1 MRLQSCPIMGPIL
14 LMSMATAQNT
24 SSPSLTLPLSQ
35 DDSFNFEILAVLAIA
50 PSSGADVGPV
60 LATAL
65 QIEPGSFESFSE
77 AFYTLAN
84 ATKAQAED
92 PQNAYD
98 PVNVRDTWFSVASY
112 FRAAD
117 FYLHGDWTNPL
128 INLLWEE
135 QTDAFDQAL
144 ASLTVPGKRV
154 KISAD
159 NFTVEAIWYSSTAEE
174 GAHRPTLILGNGY
187 DGSQEDL
194 YHTIVV
200 PALARGWN
208 CLTYEGPG
216 QPSVRRSQNLG
227 FIYDWERVVTP
238 TIDYLLSEH
247 ADDVDET
254 RLVLFGFSFGGYLAA
269 RAAAFDSRLAALI
282 LDGGVYDTYAS
293 YSSAL
298 SPELLEL
305 YLSNNQSA
313 FDEFAESILNDPEL
327 PSSLR
332 WGLGQGLWS
341 FNTESAF
348 DFLQKTSL
356 YTLEGI
362 TDRIKIPVWIANAE
376 AESFFPGQSAQV
388 AAALGDRATL
398 HNFTGAA
405 GYHCQVGAF
414 QELSRTMFAWLNQTV
429 G

>member
-1 MRLQSCPIMGPIL
+1 MGQIL

-24 SSPSLTLPLSQ
+24 SSPPLTLPLSQ
-35 DDSFNFEILAVLAIA
+35 DDSFNFQLLAVLAVA
-50 PSSGADVGPV
+50 PYSGADVGPV
-60 LATAL
+60 LATAQ
-65 QIEPGSFESFSE
+65 QIEPGNFSSFSE

-84 ATKAQAED
+84 TTKAEAED

-98 PVNVRDTWFSVASY
+98 PINVRDTWFSAATY

-117 FYLHGDWTNPL
+117 FFLHGDWTDPL

-135 QTDAFDQAL
+135 QTAAFDQAL
-144 ASLTVPGKRV
+144 ASLPVPGVRV
-154 KISAD
+154 RIPAD
-159 NFTVEAIWYSSTAEE
+159 NFTVEAIWYSSTAEG

-227 FIYDWERVVTP
+227 FIHDWERVVTP

-247 ADDVDET
+247 ADDVDDA

-282 LDGGVYDTYAS
+282 LDGGVYDTYAA
-293 YSSAL
+293 YSAAL
-298 SPELLEL
+298 SPELLDL
-305 YLSNNQSA
+305 YLSNNQTA
-313 FDEFAESILNDPEL
+313 FDSAAESLRTDPSL
-327 PSSLR
+327 PSSIR
-332 WGLGQGLWS
+332 WGLEQGLWS

-348 DFLQKTSL
+348 EFLQRTSL
-356 YTLEGI
+356 FTLEGV
-362 TDRIKIPVWIANAE
+362 TDRIQIPTWIANAE
-376 AESFFPGQSAQV
+376 AEAFFPGQSAQV
-388 AAALGDRATL
+388 AEALGDRATL

-405 GYHCQVGAF
+405 AYHCQVGAF
-414 QELSRTMFAWLNQTV
+414 QELSRTMFAWLNQTLS
-429 G
+429 